1 MTFEHFIPTKVIFG
15 RGRLK
20 ELGPIAASMGRSVL
34 IVCGRR
40 SVQASGLLGKLR
52 AALVSQGMA
61 VHVFDGIS
69 PNPRSDEV
77 DAAAA
82 LARDQGCDMM
92 VGVGGGSAIDAA
104 KAAAVSINYRSVRE
118 IVGEIVPATVRKLP
132 VIAIP
137 TTAGTGAEVTK
148 GAIIKDVVRGFR
160 SGVRGDN
167 VFPSV
172 ALIDPDLS
180 ESMPRNVACATA
192 FDALTHAIES
202 YIARAATPITDILAE
217 QSIRLFSM
225 HYGALSDGKLDAAG
239 HDDLCLAA
247 LIGGINIAN
256 TGSCLPHRLQQA
268 MGSVD
273 RIETSHP
280 QGLAAVYPT
289 WLRHVRP
296 FAKARV
302 DHVAQLLRF
311 RSEDVGGEM
320 AGLIQRLG
328 MKPTIGSYGYTR
340 ADLNTFQSGISGN
353 LKNDPIEA
361 IGPELIRSIYTEAF
375 QAAEPAVAAAG

>member
-1 MTFEHFIPTKVIFG
+1 MTFDHFIPTKIIFG
-15 RGRLK
+15 RGRLR
-20 ELGPIAASMGRSVL
+20 ELASIAAPMGRSVL

-40 SVQASGLLGKLR
+40 SVQASGLLGRMR
-52 AALVSQGMA
+52 AALVSQHMA

-82 LARDQGCDMM
+82 IARRQGCDM
-92 VGVGGGSAIDAA
+92 VIGVGGGSAIDAA
-104 KAAAVSINYRSVRE
+104 KAAAVSIDYQSVRE
-118 IVGEIVPATVRKLP
+118 IIGETVPASARKLA
-132 VIAIP
+132 VVAIP
-137 TTAGTGAEVTK
+137 TTAGTGAEVTR

-160 SGVRGDN
+160 SGVRGDG

-172 ALIDPDLS
+172 ALVDPDLS
-180 ESMPRNVACATA
+180 ENMPGNVARATA

-202 YIARAATPITDILAE
+202 YVARAATPITDVLAE
-217 QSIRLFSM
+217 QVFRLFSM
-225 HYGALSDGKLDAAG
+225 HYGALADGKLDAAG

-302 DHVAQLLRF
+302 DRVAHFLRF
-311 RSEDVGGEM
+311 RPEDIAGEM
-320 AGLIQRLG
+320 AGLILRLG
-328 MKPTIGSYGYTR
+328 MNPTIGAYGYTR

-353 LKNDPIEA
+353 LKNDPIDA
-361 IGPELIRSIYTEAF
+361 IGPDLIRSIYTEAF
-375 QAAEPAVAAAG
+375 HASEPVVAAAS

>member
-1 MTFEHFIPTKVIFG
+1 MTFDHFIPTRIIFG

-20 ELGPIAASMGRSVL
+20 ELAPIAASMGRSVL

-52 AALVSQGMA
+52 AGLVSHDMA
-61 VHVFDGIS
+61 VHLFDGIS

-82 LARDQGCDMM
+82 IARRQQCDI
-92 VGVGGGSAIDAA
+92 VIGVGGGSAIDAA
-104 KAAAVSINYRSVRE
+104 KAAAVSVDYQSVRE
-118 IVGEIVPATVRKLP
+118 IIGQTVPATVRRLP

-160 SGVRGDN
+160 SGVRGDG

-172 ALIDPDLS
+172 ALVDPDLS
-180 ESMPRNVACATA
+180 ESMPPNVACATA

-202 YIARAATPITDILAE
+202 YLARAATPITDVLAE
-217 QSIRLFSM
+217 RSIRLFSM
-225 HYGALSDGKLDAAG
+225 HYGALADGKLDAAG
-239 HDDLCLAA
+239 HEDLCLAA

-296 FAKARV
+296 FAKARL
-302 DHVAQLLRF
+302 DRVAQILRF
-311 RSEDVGGEM
+311 RPDDIAGEM
-320 AGLIQRLG
+320 AGLILRLG
-328 MKPTIGSYGYTR
+328 MNPTIASYGYAR
-340 ADLNTFQSGISGN
+340 ADLETFQSGISGN
-353 LKNDPIEA
+353 LTNDPIDG
-361 IGPELIRSIYTEAF
+361 IGPELIRSIYAEAF
-375 QAAEPAVAAAG
+375 HAPRSAVAAAG